1 VAKIEPSVVEQ
12 AVILLSRLRPF
23 SGQPSR
29 HRSKSRFQI
38 DRLTSSFCLV
48 QLGLYLSARRFG
60 STMTRKLPLLL
71 LRYRP
76 WFICVFQACLIFCS
90 LFFAWLLR
98 FDFSVPYRSVLLSA
112 VPVLLLARLAAMAY
126 FGLLRGWWK
135 YVGISDG
142 IDILKAV
149 GTGSVF
155 FLIIMRFVLKATSF
169 PRAIYVLEAL
179 LTAGLLVGVRLF
191 SRVVAESVRENISSC
206 KRVILIGAG
215 SAAHMILREVRQPGS
230 AYFAVGCLDD
240 DQSKLGIRI
249 DNVRVLGTVSQ
260 LPELLSSEP
269 VDEVLIA
276 VPSATGAQ
284 MRRFVE
290 ICNRAKISF
299 RTVPALKDIIAGQV
313 AVSQLREVSLED
325 LLGREPVQMDLDA
338 VRSEIAGRTV
348 LVTGAAGSI
357 GSELSRQILDYSPAQ
372 LICLDQNETG
382 LFFLRLGLLEH
393 KNGAQII
400 FRVADVCDAE
410 RVRSLLSE
418 FAPEIIFHAAAYKH
432 VPMMESN
439 VSEAVKNNV
448 LALRGL
454 LDLASDAACKSFVL
468 ISSDKAVNPT
478 NVMGATKR
486 ICELILSS
494 RPANRMRCISVRFGN
509 VLGSSGSVIPV
520 LKQQLRNH
528 QPLTITHP
536 DIKRFFMITSEA
548 VALVLQAFAIGNH
561 GDILVLDMGEPVRIL
576 DLAHSLIR
584 LSGKSEGSVEIQ
596 FTGLRDGE
604 KLNEE
609 LFYQNEEVISTSCEK
624 IKRTSGP
631 LKDWPALCRQLEEL
645 RASMTLDGAI
655 PIRAKIKEIVPEFSF
670 SEESKVLL
678 INEVP
683 TDAYMQ
689 KAAGH

>member
-1 VAKIEPSVVEQ
+1 MP
-12 AVILLSRLRPF
+12 
-23 SGQPSR
+23 
-29 HRSKSRFQI
+29 
-38 DRLTSSFCLV
+38 
-48 QLGLYLSARRFG
+48 
-60 STMTRKLPLLL
+60 MTHKAPLLL
-71 LRYRP
+71 LRHKA
-76 WFICVFQACLIFCS
+76 WFIGIFQAAIISCS
-90 LFFAWLLR
+90 LIVAWLLR
-98 FDFSVPYRSVLLSA
+98 FDFSLPYRSLLITALPILVLI
-112 VPVLLLARLAAMAY
+112 RLGAMAC
-126 FGLLRGWWK
+126 FGLFRGWWK
-135 YVGISDG
+135 YAGVRDG

-149 GTGSVF
+149 GTGSILFWV
-155 FLIIMRFVLKATSF
+155 IMRFALKAIAF
-169 PRAIYVLEAL
+169 PRTIYVSESL
-179 LTAGLLVGVRLF
+179 LTAGLLVGVRLL

-215 SAAHMILREVRQPGS
+215 SAAHTILREIRRPGS
-230 AYFAVGCLDD
+230 PYVAVGCVDD

-249 DNVRVLGTVSQ
+249 DNVRVLGTVDRLS
-260 LPELLSSEP
+260 EVLSSEP
-269 VDEVLIA
+269 ADEALIA

-325 LLGREPVQMDLDA
+325 LLGREPVQIDLES

-357 GSELSRQILDYSPAQ
+357 GSELSRQILDYRPAR

-382 LFFLRLGLLEH
+382 LFFLRLGLIEH

-410 RVRSLLSE
+410 RVGSLLSE

-439 VSEAVKNNV
+439 VQEAVKNNV

-468 ISSDKAVNPT
+468 ISSDKAVNPA

-494 RPANRMRCISVRFGN
+494 RPPNDMRCVSVRFGN

-520 LKQQLRNH
+520 LKRQLRNH
-528 QPLTITHP
+528 QPLTVTHP
-536 DIKRFFMITSEA
+536 EIRRFFMITSEA

-561 GDILVLDMGEPVRIL
+561 GDILVLEMGESVRIL
-576 DLAHSLIR
+576 DLARSLIR
-584 LSGKSEGSVEIQ
+584 LSGKFERDVEIQ
-596 FTGLRDGE
+596 FTGLREGE
-604 KLNEE
+604 KLKEE
-609 LFYQNEEVISTSCEK
+609 LFYEHEVIAPTTCEK
-624 IKRTSGP
+624 IKRTNGAER
-631 LKDWPALCRQLEEL
+631 DWAELCHQLEEL
-645 RASMTLDGAI
+645 RSSISINGAA
-655 PIRAKIKEIVPEFSF
+655 PVRDKIKEIVPQYSF
-670 SEESKVLL
+670 QQPPRKQEISKAQA
-678 INEVP
+678 EGHFK
-683 TDAYMQ
+683 
-689 KAAGH
+689 KAAGHD